1 LEENA
6 MFTYEDFKYLISI
19 TDRNEL
25 IHAIS
30 QIPEEDLRSAF
41 VLVLL
46 AWEKNQEINQ
56 ELWNRKF
63 NSSDKA

>member
-1 LEENA
+1 
-6 MFTYEDFKYLISI
+6 MFTYENFKNIIDI

-41 VLVLL
+41 FLVLL
-46 AWEKNQEINQ
+46 AWKKNQEINQ

-63 NSSDKA
+63 NSSDKT